1 MDDFLR
7 LVTSDFERIASNTG
21 FRFNQYNGSIDE
33 EYLEEFVIN
42 DIVDNTDV
50 KSLSKLVASVLS
62 YNIEKMSVS
71 KKFFRLS
78 QLIIDFLLH
87 YKNHSTFKFNKNV
100 DSMVLCEFC
109 GEIFLDISYLKY
121 HCFLRHKLHSCTFTK
136 SPDNEYVD
144 SLKSEILQLQ
154 TQLKDITLTLESKL
168 KNTQM
173 HIDKHDLSNCN
184 SVHKNKLSYHLIL
197 QPGDNPMQIQETYW
211 KQKYETL
218 KENYNTLKNEY
229 EKIQSSAKSKTILDH
244 KYQQCDFYKSEKSS
258 KCIQTNILIEKSTP
272 VCSPKRPP
280 RRIDVIPV
288 DEYKRICSM
297 DISDIDQTNLD
308 GYQCNDNLS
317 SDKDFYEL
325 KKLRLEARMNIDDN
339 NVCENLSEP
348 LLSSDLGN
356 SIKFVLILGQTRVN
370 ELYKNASLM
379 DLIKFEI
386 KDLVN
391 KRLEDHYS
399 FVDRMDESVKQDT
412 CLHEKIENQMCSEVS
427 ICEDN
432 KNEPHSSSEV
442 DSIKTSVQKNKTV
455 MSKLKKKAKHLS
467 NIFSPSTKTK
477 IIEVHPSTTQNPEI
491 SQSNEQCNNDN
502 GNA

>member
-7 LVTSDFERIASNTG
+7 LVTSDFEHIASNTG
-21 FRFNQYNGSIDE
+21 FRFNQYNGSVDW
-33 EYLEEFVIN
+33 EYLEEFVIG
-42 DIVDNTDV
+42 DIVDNADV

-71 KKFFRLS
+71 KKIFRLS

-87 YKNHSTFKFNKNV
+87 YKNHSTFKFNEKV
-100 DSMVLCEFC
+100 DSMALCELC
-109 GEIFLDISYLKY
+109 GKMFMDNSYLKY
-121 HCFLRHKLHSCTFTK
+121 HCFRRHKLNSCTFTN
-136 SPDNEYVD
+136 SLDNEYVD

-154 TQLKDITLTLESKL
+154 TQLKETTLTLENKL
-168 KNTQM
+168 KNSQM
-173 HIDKHDLSNCN
+173 YFDEHDLNNCN
-184 SVHKNKLSYHLIL
+184 FVHKNKLSYHLIP
-197 QPGDNPMQIQETYW
+197 QPYDNPMQIQEMYW
-211 KQKYETL
+211 KQKYESL
-218 KENYNTLKNEY
+218 EENYNTLKNEY
-229 EKIQSSAKSKTILDH
+229 EKSQSSTKSKTILDH

-288 DEYKRICSM
+288 DDYKGICSM

-348 LLSSDLGN
+348 LLSSDLVN
-356 SIKFVLILGQTRVN
+356 SIKIVLILGQTRVN
-370 ELYKNASLM
+370 ELFKNVPLM

-399 FVDRMDESVKQDT
+399 FVDGMDESVEQDN

-432 KNEPHSSSEV
+432 KNESHSSPEI
-442 DSIKTSVQKNKTV
+442 DCNKTSVKKNKTV
-455 MSKLKKKAKHLS
+455 MSKLKKKAKRLS

-477 IIEVHPSTTQNPEI
+477 IIEVQPSTTQDPEI